1 MVWPPAA
8 LDRSIRVGEWLQ
20 YFVPQHGGS
29 LLFGENGST
38 RGSRASD
45 ANGAVRLLGVFSGV
59 DGKVLIL
66 SSLAAGLLALAAC
79 GGEQAGP
86 PAGTQVPG
94 ESNVT
99 VAMSPTPEPPAGP
112 SPTPVGMDTPVPDPT
127 ATPATK
133 STAKPTP
140 TVETTAVLTATP
152 VPAPAIGGL
161 DKTVTSRDMEY
172 DYTIELPDSWQRER
186 KGTYSSTSPW
196 GRLGISSQFLPREY
210 TVDQFTDL
218 ILYDLRNDWWPNA
231 SLFEVTS
238 VEESMRGEQP
248 TRRIRYRVQEAPE
261 YCAVDVDELVVVSH
275 ILSWNPHG
283 FRVRAWMCEHDVAR
297 HGEAR
302 ERILD
307 SFQVTTR
314 RAAYYTQFMSAN
326 GVTVKA
332 DGTVEPAAVEAGAEV
347 AAAMLSGRDDI
358 VRCMARERAELA
370 IIPKDRTLT
379 SLPEYA
385 YLKGT
390 SDFTGRGRDT
400 FDIRGVGAVPG
411 QPVSSAAEE
420 QVLGRIGP
428 RHPYYPYRGLVA
440 VHELAHGIQ
449 NLCFTAEDH
458 GEWDGFYAEA
468 VRADLY
474 PDTHMMHD
482 VNEFFAVFSTGY
494 FEVTDELGQGSDREI
509 LKSQFPKVF
518 LALDEIY
525 RGATLPEEYRARL
538 ERPQ

>member
-1 MVWPPAA
+1 M
-8 LDRSIRVGEWLQ
+8 L
-20 YFVPQHGGS
+20 
-29 LLFGENGST
+29 
-38 RGSRASD
+38 D
-45 ANGAVRLLGVFSGV
+45 ANGVVRLLGIFSGV

-86 PAGTQVPG
+86 PAGTQVPD
-94 ESNVT
+94 EPNVT
-99 VAMSPTPEPPAGP
+99 MAMSPTPEPPVGP
-112 SPTPVGMDTPVPDPT
+112 SPTPVAMDTPGPEPT
-127 ATPATK
+127 ATPA
-133 STAKPTP
+133 P
-140 TVETTAVLTATP
+140 TVETTDTP
-152 VPAPAIGGL
+152 IPTPAPTPAIGGL

-172 DYTIELPDSWQRER
+172 DYTIELPDSWRRE
-186 KGTYSSTSPW
+186 GTGIYSSTSPW
-196 GRLGISSQFLPREY
+196 GRVGISSQYLPREY
-210 TVDQFTDL
+210 TVDKFTRL
-218 ILYDLRNDWWPNA
+218 IWYDLRKDWWPTA
-231 SLFEVTS
+231 SLFEITT
-238 VEESMRGEQP
+238 VEESMSGEQP
-248 TRRIRYRVQEAPE
+248 ARRIRYRVQEAQE
-261 YCAVDVDELVVVSH
+261 YCVVDLDELVVVSH
-275 ILSWNPHG
+275 ILPGNPHG

-297 HGEAR
+297 HGETR

-307 SFQVTTR
+307 TFQVTNR
-314 RAAYYTQFMSAN
+314 PAAYYSQFMSAN

-332 DGTVEPAAVEAGAEV
+332 DATVEPAAVEAGAELV
-347 AAAMLSGRDDI
+347 AAMLSGRDDI
-358 VRCMARERAELA
+358 ARCMARNRAELA

-440 VHELAHGIQ
+440 VHEFAHGIQ
-449 NLCFTAEDH
+449 NLCFTSEDH
-458 GEWDGFYAEA
+458 EEWNGFYAEA

-494 FEVTDELGQGSDREI
+494 FDVTDELGQGSDRET
-509 LKSQFPKVF
+509 LKSQFPEVF
-518 LALDEIY
+518 LALNEIY
-525 RGATLPEEYRARL
+525 GGATLPEEYRTRL
-538 ERPQ
+538 ERSQ

>member
-1 MVWPPAA
+1 MKPNLNVK
-8 LDRSIRVGEWLQ
+8 
-20 YFVPQHGGS
+20 
-29 LLFGENGST
+29 
-38 RGSRASD
+38 
-45 ANGAVRLLGVFSGV
+45 VF
-59 DGKVLIL
+59 L
-66 SSLAAGLLALAAC
+66 SSSLVGLLVLAAC
-79 GGEQAGP
+79 GGEQASP
-86 PAGTQVPG
+86 PAATRVRG
-94 ESNVT
+94 ESNLT
-99 VAMSPTPEPPAGP
+99 VAMSPTLEPPAGP
-112 SPTPVGMDTPVPDPT
+112 SPTPVGMDTPVPEPT

-140 TVETTAVLTATP
+140 TVEAAAVPTP
-152 VPAPAIGGL
+152 TQAPTPAIGGL

-172 DYTIELPDSWQRER
+172 DYTIELSDSWTQER
-186 KGTYSSTSPW
+186 TGIYSNTSPW
-196 GRLGISSQFLPREY
+196 GRLEISSQYLPREY
-210 TVDQFTDL
+210 AVDQFTRL
-218 ILYDLRNDWWPNA
+218 ILFDFRKDWWPTA
-231 SLFEVTS
+231 SLFEITS
-238 VEESMRGEQP
+238 IEESLKGEHP

-261 YCAVDVDELVVVSH
+261 YCVVDVDELVVVSH
-275 ILSWNPHG
+275 ILSGNPHG

-297 HGEAR
+297 HGETG
-302 ERILD
+302 ERNLD

-314 RAAYYTQFMSAN
+314 PAAYSTQFMSAN

-358 VRCMARERAELA
+358 VLCMARERAELA
-370 IIPKDRTLT
+370 IIPEDRTLT

-411 QPVSSAAEE
+411 LPVSSAAEE

-449 NLCFTAEDH
+449 KLCFTAEDH
-458 GEWDGFYAEA
+458 GEWKGFYTEA

-474 PDTHMMHD
+474 PDTHMMYD

-494 FEVTDELGQGSDREI
+494 FDVTDELGQGSDRET
-509 LKSQFPKVF
+509 LKSQFPEVF
-518 LALDEIY
+518 LALNEIY
-525 RGATLPEEYRARL
+525 RGATLPEEYRTRL
-538 ERPQ
+538 ERSQ